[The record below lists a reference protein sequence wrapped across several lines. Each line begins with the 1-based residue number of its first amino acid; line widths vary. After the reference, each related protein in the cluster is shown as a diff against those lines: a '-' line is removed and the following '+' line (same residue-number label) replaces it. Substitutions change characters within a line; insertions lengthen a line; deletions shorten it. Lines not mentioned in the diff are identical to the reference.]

1 MAPSANRR
9 PGFSRR
15 AQYGTFIGYAAGLL
29 GALVGAFALG
39 LSIVNPAAFAGLRG
53 VAANAATPGGLATAE
68 TRVAGRGLLS
78 GISAYFA
85 AGSQN
90 VRLKRELRE
99 SRSRLAEAEAVAAEN
114 RRLKAMLGLA
124 HGGTPPVAV
133 AKLTSSTASST
144 RRFATIS
151 AGAADGVA
159 TGMPVRSTEGLI
171 GRVLEV
177 GSHTSRV
184 LLVTDTESIV
194 PVRRSRDGL
203 PAFAQGRG
211 DGSIKIRLINL
222 GVNAVRKGDVFV
234 TSGSGGLYRPG
245 TAIAVAVRLT
255 NDGAIGRVLSDPA
268 ATEYVVVERT
278 WVAQPPE
285 IAGAGAAASSQPQ
298 EKREQPAP

>member
-9 PGFSRR
+9 PGYSRR
-15 AQYGTFIGYAAGLL
+15 AQYGTFFGYAAGVL
-29 GALVGAFALG
+29 GALAGALALAMSFLDPG
-39 LSIVNPAAFAGLRG
+39 AFAGLRG
-53 VAANAATPGGLATAE
+53 IAANAATPGGLATAE

-78 GISAYFA
+78 GIGAYFA

-99 SRSRLAEAEAVAAEN
+99 ARSRLAEAEATAAEN
-114 RRLKAMLGLA
+114 RRLKALMGLTQ
-124 HGGTPPVAV
+124 GGAPVIAV
-133 AKLTSSTASST
+133 ATLTSSTASST

-151 AGAADGVA
+151 AGTSDGVSI
-159 TGMPVRSTEGLI
+159 GMPVRSTEGLI
-171 GRVLEV
+171 GRVLEA
-177 GSHTSRV
+177 GGHTARV
-184 LLVTDTESIV
+184 LLVTDTESVV
-194 PVRRSRDGL
+194 PVRRARDGL

-222 GVNAVRKGDVFV
+222 GINAVRKGDVFV

-245 TAIAVAVRLT
+245 TAIAVAVQLT

-278 WVAQPPE
+278 WVPQPGETTP
-285 IAGAGAAASSQPQ
+285 ATDTPPSQPQ
-298 EKREQPAP
+298 EKREQSNP